1 MKNVL
6 KLLLYWCVFSPGFEN
21 SSLKASFSLSS
32 LPATEH
38 TPEKGVK
45 PRLYNS
51 LTKNRVKATA
61 IRRSWGSTASDHREE
76 FWSVLQA
83 NYNYI
88 MDNQLIDKCQV
99 SFPHFSTYEETLICR
114 WYNVF
119 LLQEVDGDLTR
130 HTGTWTLKEFY
141 SQFSELYSWLNS
153 VQETIYG
160 KEENITDKALRAVSI
175 QIMLIMLY
183 STPSIETKPLSII
196 DLQFF
201 DKNMLFKICNSTFNY
216 KKKIFL
222 TNITTHNLSSLF
234 LYIGLTYYNFSYTPW
249 TFLFLFRSFSSFSL
263 YFSWTRVF
271 YPSIM
276 FFWHHS
282 LLRFL
287 SRFPPFFTKF
297 FYLSSKIHCIFDS
310 LKLI

>member
-1 MKNVL
+1 
-6 KLLLYWCVFSPGFEN
+6 
-21 SSLKASFSLSS
+21 
-32 LPATEH
+32 
-38 TPEKGVK
+38 
-45 PRLYNS
+45 
-51 LTKNRVKATA
+51 
-61 IRRSWGSTASDHREE
+61 
-76 FWSVLQA
+76 
-83 NYNYI
+83 

-201 DKNMLFKICNSTFNY
+201 DKNMLFKICNSTVNY
-216 KKKIFL
+216 KKK
-222 TNITTHNLSSLF
+222 
-234 LYIGLTYYNFSYTPW
+234 
-249 TFLFLFRSFSSFSL
+249 
-263 YFSWTRVF
+263 YF
-271 YPSIM
+271 
-276 FFWHHS
+276 
-282 LLRFL
+282 
-287 SRFPPFFTKF
+287 
-297 FYLSSKIHCIFDS
+297 
-310 LKLI
+310 